1 MKKTFLLMPLVAL
14 FVSHGHCAEP
24 AKLPSFEVASV
35 TPCAPGTPA
44 PPGEHM
50 GMVQFVYP
58 GGNFTARATSIKYLM
73 EWAYGILPA
82 QHSDG
87 PSWLGDDRYDILAK
101 APGNPSEEQM
111 KLMVQSLLAERF
123 KLKFHSE
130 KKELP
135 ILLLSPG
142 KSAAKLYPSKEGDK
156 HGIKFAPRQNED
168 TKTTSYHMTATRF
181 TIAQLNLS
189 FATVLNRVIVNKTG
203 LDGEFNFE
211 LDITPDENR
220 PSPMDASLLISALR
234 DQLGFTVKAEKG
246 LADYIAIDSIEKV
259 AAGN

>member
-14 FVSHGHCAEP
+14 FVSHGHCAEAAKTP
-24 AKLPSFEVASV
+24 AFEVASI

-73 EWAYGILPA
+73 EWAYGLLPL

-101 APGNPSEEQM
+101 AAGNPTEEQM

-123 KLKFHSE
+123 KLKFRRE
-130 KKELP
+130 TKDLP
-135 ILLLSPG
+135 TLVLSPG
-142 KSAAKLYPSKEGDK
+142 KSAPKFYPSKEGDK
-156 HGIKFAPRQNED
+156 HGVSFAPRTVEGS
-168 TKTTSYHMTATRF
+168 KLTSYHMTVTRF
-181 TIAQLNLS
+181 TIAQLNLT
-189 FATVLNRVIVNKTG
+189 FAAVLNRVIVNKTG

-211 LDITPDENR
+211 LDIVPDENR

-246 LADYIAIDSIEKV
+246 PTDYLVIDSIERV